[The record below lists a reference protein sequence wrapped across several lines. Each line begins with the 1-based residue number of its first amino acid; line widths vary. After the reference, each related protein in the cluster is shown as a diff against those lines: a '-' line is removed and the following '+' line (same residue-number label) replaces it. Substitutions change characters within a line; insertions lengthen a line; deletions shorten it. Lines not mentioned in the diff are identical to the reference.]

1 MTATSGRSGP
11 ASRPA
16 AVGEHRPCRSHPL
29 RMPALLAGAIVAL
42 AAGGCGVSPQA
53 DGRAPTGAA
62 TACQWHWME
71 AGPLRVRVE
80 ECRHATGHWRV
91 RHDPALPGLA
101 LWRDGERVQTVLH
114 WLRKPESQGVQ
125 SVMAQLQAGGHVPP
139 GDDCVFRPV
148 SGPAVPPG
156 TQRHEIRPAGQRLK
170 AFEATPKDEIPD
182 PPCGAYGWST
192 HGVRWFVVDPRHPRW
207 VVYVNAGQDGT
218 LIDPATLAIGD

>member
-1 MTATSGRSGP
+1 MMAPPGCGLPASGP
-11 ASRPA
+11 A
-16 AVGEHRPCRSHPL
+16 VGGEHRPRRCPPR
-29 RMPALLAGAIVAL
+29 RMRVLLAGTVVAL
-42 AAGGCGVSPQA
+42 AAGGCGVSPQG
-53 DGRAPTGAA
+53 DGGSPAGAA
-62 TACQWHWME
+62 TACQWHGLE

-114 WLRKPESQGVQ
+114 WLRKPESQGLE

-148 SGPAVPPG
+148 PGPAVPPG

-192 HGVRWFVVDPRHPRW
+192 HGVRYFLTDARQPGWVLFVDL
-207 VVYVNAGQDGT
+207 GQDGT
-218 LIDPATLAIGD
+218 QVDPASITWR